1 LFFGAK
7 LWGMGCTHHAARRF
21 EQRRRGYLDALERNR
36 GCASA
41 YFRSRALTLAMAAS
55 ISPARLAWAST
66 GNPGCRISP
75 LLGRFAPHAGL
86 VTLRQT
92 FVLRS
97 HGGNCR
103 CRAVK
108 DEQWDLLSPEF

>member
-1 LFFGAK
+1 LLLSAKHLFFGAK

-21 EQRRRGYLDALERNR
+21 EQHRPGYLVALERNR
-36 GCASA
+36 GS
-41 YFRSRALTLAMAAS
+41 
-55 ISPARLAWAST
+55 
-66 GNPGCRISP
+66 RISP

-97 HGGNCR
+97 HGGNWR